1 MVPTG
6 GLNTRVRHARFAYVC
21 YYHHGCSSTLTDSLF
36 KLDSEPTL
44 IPSRMAAMDGNNS
57 AKRFASAGLQD
68 MRVFESDYF
77 LSPEE
82 VDVFKD
88 EVSGRMD
95 AITPT
100 VCSST
105 NILFPP
111 SF

>member
-1 MVPTG
+1 M
-6 GLNTRVRHARFAYVC
+6 RARPAHSAYVC
-21 YYHHGCSSTLTDSLF
+21 YLYHRCSYILTDDSF

-57 AKRFASAGLQD
+57 AKRFASAGLED

-95 AITPT
+95 AISPT
-100 VCSST
+100 VCFST
-105 NILFPP
+105 NIFFPLLF
-111 SF
+111 